1 MNEFTAKN
9 EQAFLD
15 ACGAIGVEPNAMIEP
30 HKERYLVSEFL
41 KDPVS
46 WLETERLYYSY
57 TTPGEAQSQGGHVK
71 RQELAAARVLR
82 RRSSGRPIAAGPS
95 LPIGIWLWQMF
106 SGEYEQAMRSFPVR

>member
-41 KDPVS
+41 KDSVP
-46 WLETERLYYSY
+46 WLETELLYYSY
-57 TTPGEAQSQGGHVK
+57 TTPGEARKVANGIDRMISDPNSVH
-71 RQELAAARVLR
+71 RVL
-82 RRSSGRPIAAGPS
+82 
-95 LPIGIWLWQMF
+95 IG
-106 SGEYEQAMRSFPVR
+106 A

>member
-1 MNEFTAKN
+1 MNEFKAKN

-46 WLETERLYYSY
+46 WLETELLYYSY
-57 TTPGEAQSQGGHVK
+57 PTREEAQKVALGIDRMIGDGGT
-71 RQELAAARVLR
+71 
-82 RRSSGRPIAAGPS
+82 SWPSMFPRPKHSRAPS
-95 LPIGIWLWQMF
+95 DTAF
-106 SGEYEQAMRSFPVR
+106 AS

>member
-15 ACGAIGVEPNAMIEP
+15 ACRAMGVEPNAMIEP

-46 WLETERLYYSY
+46 WLETELLYYSY
-57 TTPGEAQSQGGHVK
+57 TTREEAQKVANGIDRMISDGG
-71 RQELAAARVLR
+71 
-82 RRSSGRPIAAGPS
+82 RSWPSMFPRPKHSSA
-95 LPIGIWLWQMF
+95 IGF
-106 SGEYEQAMRSFPVR
+106 GS